1 MSRPLDCICVCI
13 YIIDKL
19 PRFVD
24 ASVVHKRRQTRCLRQ
39 GGWTV
44 VGHSGY
50 CDIIDV
56 QHSTVCPDT
65 APIFRENIKQCF
77 RGNTWI
83 AAGTQSRLDRV
94 DTLHIAWMG
103 KWNMHYYAFL
113 CKTGPRVNYNV
124 GLLYVRSCN
133 VEKNNDDMMV
143 RSFADGWQYGMV
155 YLYHV
160 NSTMPK
166 QWRIK
171 SIVNINTTRASML
184 ISFARSAVCSLSSL
198 ATLLYYCIVDV
209 QKYP

>member
-1 MSRPLDCICVCI
+1 
-13 YIIDKL
+13 
-19 PRFVD
+19 
-24 ASVVHKRRQTRCLRQ
+24 
-39 GGWTV
+39 
-44 VGHSGY
+44 
-50 CDIIDV
+50 
-56 QHSTVCPDT
+56 
-65 APIFRENIKQCF
+65 
-77 RGNTWI
+77 
-83 AAGTQSRLDRV
+83 
-94 DTLHIAWMG
+94 MG

-184 ISFARSAVCSLSSL
+184 ISFAHSAVCSLSSL
-198 ATLLYYCIVDV
+198 ATLLYYCRCPKISIIFIYFAINTRLSSAAGAWVCSYRYISEYLYFRHHEPDLCCGGGSRSRSLAA
-209 QKYP
+209 PG